1 MAPSGGTCSPSL
13 RPLHHGAEDL
23 RRGPGKTRNGDRP
36 YGPCFVDYQHYT
48 SLLNP
53 ADARAEKIPMVARS
67 RPSLACLYML
77 SVSIHILSFCSCKD
91 HAFSPD
97 GSLPFFCY
105 RDSRAGKQEDS
116 LIARYIL
123 NSPSLSLNIDLK
135 ISALLHIVII
145 YMMAS
150 VPSIP
155 ILFICLFVYFVFLF
169 ILFLPFLGLL
179 PWHME
184 VPRLGV

>member
-23 RRGPGKTRNGDRP
+23 RRGQGKTRNGDRP
-36 YGPCFVDYQHYT
+36 YGPCFVDHQHYT

-67 RPSLACLYML
+67 RPSLACVYML
-77 SVSIHILSFCSCKD
+77 SVSIHILSFCSSKD
-91 HAFSPD
+91 HSFSPD

-105 RDSRAGKQEDS
+105 RDSRAGNQEDN

-135 ISALLHIVII
+135 ISGLLHIVII
-145 YMMAS
+145 YMMALFLQY
-150 VPSIP
+150 PFY
-155 ILFICLFVYFVFLF
+155 LFIYLF
-169 ILFLPFLGLL
+169 ILSFYLFIYFCNFLGRS
-179 PWHME
+179 H
-184 VPRLGV
+184 GI